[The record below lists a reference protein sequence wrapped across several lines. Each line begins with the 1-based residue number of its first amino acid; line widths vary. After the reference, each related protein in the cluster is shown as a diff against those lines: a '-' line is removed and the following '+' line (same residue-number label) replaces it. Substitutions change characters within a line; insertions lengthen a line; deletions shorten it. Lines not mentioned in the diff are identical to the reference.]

1 MIDVVLCAS
10 GGDEVRIVHDI
21 SQDHAGDLRVVRRC
35 ADLAETLAVVAAGI
49 GDVVLIDLGVRGL
62 GRDPLTALLSDAAVV
77 GLRGASDASRTTLGL
92 RHVIDASA
100 PTGDVVAVIRDAHEG
115 GEEQDAWVQEP
126 VVEDEEAA
134 GRLLVVWGPVGSPGR
149 STVAANIAFEAAL
162 AGRSAV
168 LVDADTIGPS
178 LSQLLGILDES
189 PGLVA
194 ACRADDR
201 GTLDEEIMQSLLP
214 ELRPGLRVLSGIG
227 VAARWPELRRTA
239 LDGVWRA
246 LRRLG
251 VLVVVD
257 VAALLEEDED
267 LSYDTGAPQR
277 NAAAISALM
286 QADAVLAVAS
296 ADPVSITRLL
306 RETARL
312 KELGVER
319 PHVAINRI
327 GPPVPAARIRELVE
341 NRMATA
347 SVTSLPDD
355 PAVCRSALWDGAL
368 LAESAP
374 RSGLRR
380 AVRDLAAAMTALW
393 WEPED
398 TSRRRTR
405 ARPAAPKRAG
415 EQQEDDS
422 QLDPIPG

>member
-1 MIDVVLCAS
+1 M
-10 GGDEVRIVHDI
+10 
-21 SQDHAGDLRVVRRC
+21 
-35 ADLAETLAVVAAGI
+35 
-49 GDVVLIDLGVRGL
+49 
-62 GRDPLTALLSDAAVV
+62 
-77 GLRGASDASRTTLGL
+77 
-92 RHVIDASA
+92 
-100 PTGDVVAVIRDAHEG
+100 
-115 GEEQDAWVQEP
+115 
-126 VVEDEEAA
+126 
-134 GRLLVVWGPVGSPGR
+134 
-149 STVAANIAFEAAL
+149 
-162 AGRSAV
+162 

-201 GTLDEEIMQSLLP
+201 DTLDEEIMQSLLP
-214 ELRPGLRVLSGIG
+214 ELRPGLRVLSGIGG

-327 GPPVPAARIRELVE
+327 GPPPSPPRP
-341 NRMATA
+341 A
-347 SVTSLPDD
+347 SVSWSRT
-355 PAVCRSALWDGAL
+355 AWR
-368 LAESAP
+368 
-374 RSGLRR
+374 RR
-380 AVRDLAAAMTALW
+380 A
-393 WEPED
+393 
-398 TSRRRTR
+398 
-405 ARPAAPKRAG
+405 
-415 EQQEDDS
+415 
-422 QLDPIPG
+422 